1 MSEFLESIG
10 AISLILLGLY
20 FFMQNDLHKTDRDRK
35 IREFAE
41 HSWTA
46 KILIYDYYKSVNN
59 GNPIMS
65 KSEYNKIL
73 SKILNN
79 PIEIKLVNESI
90 KKRNETENRIKEE
103 NKIKRKVGYK
113 YDVEI
118 FEIFDLSRELSL
130 SELLKKMEYQLNKN
144 ENQLNEILNI
154 WIENSLI
161 INCPW
166 DNNLYEVGEVLIN
179 DYYKLDENDI
189 TRKKWLE
196 INNKTLNPE
205 SLESLNYFGNSLI

>member
-1 MSEFLESIG
+1 MSEFLEAIG

-20 FFMQNDLHKTDRDRK
+20 FFMQNDLQKAQRDKK
-35 IREFAE
+35 ISEFAK

-65 KSEYNKIL
+65 KKEYNKTL

-90 KKRNETENRIKEE
+90 KESIDTENRFKEE

-118 FEIFDLSRELSL
+118 FEIFDLNRELPL
-130 SELLKKMEYQLNKN
+130 TELLRKIEYKLNKN
-144 ENQLNEILNI
+144 ENQSNEILNI

-161 INCPW
+161 NNCPW
-166 DNNLYEVGEVLIN
+166 DNNLYEVGNVLIS

-196 INNKTLNPE
+196 INNKTLNSE
-205 SLESLNYFGNSLI
+205 SLESLKYFDNLLI